1 MSTEQIELNT
11 INFAAVSFS
20 LANVEG
26 FLTILVL
33 ITALA
38 YNLKRLYGKN

>member
-1 MSTEQIELNT
+1 MSAEQIELNT

-20 LANVEG
+20 LVNVEG

-33 ITALA
+33 VTALA
-38 YNLKRLYGKN
+38 YNIKRLYGKD